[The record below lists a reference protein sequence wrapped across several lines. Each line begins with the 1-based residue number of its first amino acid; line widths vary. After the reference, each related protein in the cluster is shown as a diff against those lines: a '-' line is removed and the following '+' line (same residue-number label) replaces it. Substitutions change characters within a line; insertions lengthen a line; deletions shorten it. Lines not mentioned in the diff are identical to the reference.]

1 METTN
6 GRHIMETLR
15 NNLRTA
21 RKNKGWSLHAAE
33 AVIGIKSVTIGSYER
48 GYRLPPLN
56 ILQKLAGD
64 YGVSI
69 GWLMGEHCAT
79 CMNNGT
85 NPNPTQEA
93 TNGTATIN

>member
-1 METTN
+1 
-6 GRHIMETLR
+6 METLR

-21 RKNKGWSLHAAE
+21 RKNKGWSLQAAE

-69 GWLMGEHCAT
+69 GWLMGEQCAQ
-79 CMNNGT
+79 C
-85 NPNPTQEA
+85 
-93 TNGTATIN
+93 TIVSDAIDNAVVES